1 MSVPLGTVGDADG
14 PGSSQTPAPAARGA
28 AASGT
33 PGAVAAAASVA
44 TADALAGEEPAVVP
58 EDEALDT
65 TLVAT
70 HSYLGG
76 RCCCC

>member
-14 PGSSQTPAPAARGA
+14 PGASQPPAPAARGA
-28 AASGT
+28 AAGGT
-33 PGAVAAAASVA
+33 AGAAAALVA
-44 TADALAGEEPAVVP
+44 TADVLAGEELAVVP